1 MSTTKPIEILIYR
14 ITGKQFF
21 FNVPDAMCEECE
33 LTVGLTKKVLLEL
46 GVGKGDTRVNLTVK
60 PWWEHSVEALSKGG
74 WHAPVLMIDG
84 KIFSQ
89 GVVPNKPKLK
99 EYLEE
104 KLSHFA
110 APEKAEAQGA

>member
-1 MSTTKPIEILIYR
+1 MSTTKPIEIIIYR

-21 FNVPDAMCEECE
+21 FNVADAMCEECE

-46 GVGKGDTRVNLTVK
+46 GVGKGDARVTLTVK
-60 PWWEHSVEALSKGG
+60 PWVEYSVEALRKGG
-74 WHAPVLMIDG
+74 WHAPVLLIDG

-89 GVVPNKPKLK
+89 GIVPNKPKLK

-110 APEKAEAQGA
+110 PAENVEAQRA